1 MSRSFLVPIAFPNG
15 DTFQPGSLKLV
26 GASPFGGNLN
36 LFQDA
41 GRVSQLFSFGPSIIL
56 TAEGTSTRLLLQS
69 AGDIQISPGAT
80 AIPATGL
87 TAMFRS
93 GSSNAFSLYSP
104 VGIGNLFAEFW
115 PENGAN
121 RAGYVGVYSGWL
133 RLAADSAFGLPVMVN
148 STASNV
154 RVQAATT
161 VDFWS
166 NATYS
171 GSFDA
176 SGAFLVGKTTVGVSN
191 VGSQMAAS
199 GQIIGTV
206 STDIAHF
213 IANATGAGV
222 ATGHNFVDFRLNNST
237 IGAIVRNAAT
247 SGVLYNTSSDYRL
260 KNELGPL
267 TEGLA
272 RVNRLRPV
280 RVTWKE
286 DPTDQEQDSLM
297 AHEVAEVVPE
307 AVTGEKDGEQM
318 QQMDYSR
325 LVPVLVAAVQELSAE
340 VKNLR
345 AEVAALKGAA

>member
-1 MSRSFLVPIAFPNG
+1 MSRSYLVPIIFPQG
-15 DTFQPGSLKLV
+15 DKLEPGILTLYGTS
-26 GASPFGGNLN
+26 GFGGN
-36 LFQDA
+36 FRSYQD
-41 GRVSQLFSFGPSIIL
+41 GVRTSQLISFGPSIIL
-56 TAEGTSTRLLLQS
+56 TAEGTATRLLLQS

-80 AIPATGL
+80 AVPATS
-87 TAMFRS
+87 TAAMFRS
-93 GSSNAFSLYSP
+93 GSSNVLSLYSP

-115 PENGAN
+115 PENTAN
-121 RAGYVGVYSGWL
+121 RAGYVGVYSSWF
-133 RLAADSAFGLPVMVN
+133 RLAADTAFGLPVMVN
-148 STASNV
+148 SGAANV
-154 RVQAATT
+154 RLQAATT
-161 VDFWS
+161 VDFYS
-166 NATYS
+166 NGTYS
-171 GSFDA
+171 GSFDPN
-176 SGAFLVGKTTVGVSN
+176 GYFLVGKTAQSVNN

-222 ATGHNFVDFRLNNST
+222 AAGHNFSDFRNNNST
-237 IGAIVRNAAT
+237 IGSITRNAST
-247 SGVLYNTSSDYRL
+247 SAVLYNTTSDYRL